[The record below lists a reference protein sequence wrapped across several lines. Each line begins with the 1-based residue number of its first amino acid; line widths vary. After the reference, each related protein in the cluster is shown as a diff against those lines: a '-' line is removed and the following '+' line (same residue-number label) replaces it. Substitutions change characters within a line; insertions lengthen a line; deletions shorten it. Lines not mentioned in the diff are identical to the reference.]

1 MRKPRHLSPEERA
14 LWERVARQTERLH
27 PMSKTAASERRPAG
41 KMAKKVSDPAK
52 PCSVPAFRI
61 GEKAMSTAPVPADKP
76 ARLAMDHK
84 TFRKMKGGKLAP
96 EARLDLHG
104 HTLEQAHP
112 RLAGFIETSARRGLR
127 LVLVITGKGRSCR
140 DDGLFHSQPGVLR
153 RQVPHWL
160 HTMPAVLQITEASRK
175 HGGEGALYV
184 YLRRRRS

>member
-14 LWERVARQTERLH
+14 LWERVASQAERLH
-27 PMSKTAASERRPAG
+27 PARRAEMPVRKTIG
-41 KMAKKVSDPAK
+41 KTVKKVSDPAQ
-52 PCSVPAFRI
+52 SRSITAFRI
-61 GEKAMSTAPVPADKP
+61 GEKAMSTAPAPREKP
-76 ARLAMDHK
+76 ARPAMDHK
-84 TFRKMKGGKLAP
+84 AFRKMKRGKLAP

-112 RLAGFIETSARRGLR
+112 RLAGFIENSARRGLR
-127 LVLVITGKGRSCR
+127 LVLVITGKGRSR
-140 DDGLFHSQPGVLR
+140 RGDGLFQSQPGVLR

-160 HTMPAVLQITEASRK
+160 QAMPAVLQVAEASRK